1 MLKIKNKLVNTK
13 EFKNQNRLQ
22 KYVEFKK
29 KIRLKT
35 KKIIPLTRQE
45 EMLYNDHNF
54 KNNMS
59 QPKENEFFRTTGDI
73 VLLDIYPKSDLN
85 TFIN

>member
-45 EMLYNDHNF
+45 EN
-54 KNNMS
+54 
-59 QPKENEFFRTTGDI
+59 
-73 VLLDIYPKSDLN
+73 
-85 TFIN
+85 